1 MKKIS
6 LFTLIFILFSCEDNT
21 SNTDEV
27 KEENKPI
34 EFSNPRRATFDDVRY
49 DWSVDG
55 KSVRLIGDNIARDDS
70 LLVYREFNDYGFK
83 TLDVSY
89 NIGQVDSVVMIY
101 DGWKKLSE
109 IDYDIVSKND
119 GTLNVTTNRFGT
131 FSYIWD
137 GLKVKKYEVDNNNH
151 LVSESEY
158 DVTGRLIYEKIYL
171 RGAASSFYE
180 QNYEYDTNYRNR
192 LLKMTR
198 MKVGFIAPQIM
209 REALWEENTSRHLL
223 YAEGGDL
230 LSIADITVNEFDDW
244 LSLKW
249 TSTDGTLFQDVKITY
264 KTERFMPYYVPMTT
278 LSKN

>member
-192 LLKMTR
+192 LLKITR

-209 REALWEENTSRHLL
+209 QEVFWQENTARNLF

-230 LSIADITVNEFDDW
+230 LSLADITVNEFDDW

-249 TSTDGTLFQDVKITY
+249 TLNDGTLLQETKITY

>member
-21 SNTDEV
+21 SNADEA

-34 EFSNPRRATFDDVRY
+34 EFSNPKRATFDDVRY

-158 DVTGRLIYEKIYL
+158 DITGRLIYEKVYL

-192 LLKMTR
+192 LLKITR

-209 REALWEENTSRHLL
+209 QEVIWQENTARNLY

-230 LSIADITVNEFDDW
+230 LNLADITVNEFDDW
-244 LSLKW
+244 LSFKW
-249 TSTDGTLFQDVKITY
+249 TSTDGTLLQDAKITY

>member
-6 LFTLIFILFSCEDNT
+6 LFTLIFILFSCDDNT
-21 SNTDEV
+21 SNNDEV

-34 EFSNPRRATFDDVRY
+34 EFSNPKRATFDDVRY

-109 IDYDIVSKND
+109 IDYDIISNNVS
-119 GTLNVTTNRFGT
+119 TNKFGT
-131 FSYIWD
+131 FNYIWD
-137 GLKVKKYEVDNNNH
+137 GLKVKKYEVDNDNY

-158 DVTGRLIYEKIYL
+158 DISGRLIYEKVYL
-171 RGAASSFYE
+171 RGDAGSFYE
-180 QNYEYDTNYRNR
+180 QNHEYDTNYRYR
-192 LLKMTR
+192 LLKITR
-198 MKVGFIAPQIM
+198 LKAGFLAPQTMQEVIWQESTARYM
-209 REALWEENTSRHLL
+209 L
-223 YAEGGDL
+223 YAEGGDML
-230 LSIADITVNEFDDW
+230 GIADVTVNEFDDW
-244 LSLKW
+244 LSYKW
-249 TSTDGTLFQDVKITY
+249 TLNDGTLLQDIKITY
-264 KTERFMPYYVPMTT
+264 KTERFMPYYVPITT
-278 LSKN
+278 LSKK

>member
-21 SNTDEV
+21 SNNDEV
-27 KEENKPI
+27 KEENKLI
-34 EFSNPRRATFDDVRY
+34 EFSNPKRATFDDVRY

-109 IDYDIVSKND
+109 IDYDIISNNVS
-119 GTLNVTTNRFGT
+119 TNKFGT
-131 FSYIWD
+131 FNYIWD
-137 GLKVKKYEVDNNNH
+137 GLKVKKYEVDNDNY

-158 DVTGRLIYEKIYL
+158 DISGRLIYEKVYL
-171 RGAASSFYE
+171 RGDAGSFYE
-180 QNYEYDTNYRNR
+180 QNHEYDTNYRYR
-192 LLKMTR
+192 LLKITR
-198 MKVGFIAPQIM
+198 LKAGFLAPQTMQEVI
-209 REALWEENTSRHLL
+209 WQGNTARIL
-223 YAEGGDL
+223 YYSEGGVL
-230 LSIADITVNEFDDW
+230 QFQADITVNEFDDV
-244 LSLKW
+244 LTFIY
-249 TSTDGTLFQDVKITY
+249 TSSNGTLLQDVKITY

-278 LSKN
+278 LSKK

>member
-21 SNTDEV
+21 SNTDEA

-34 EFSNPRRATFDDVRY
+34 EFSNPKRATFDDVRY

-158 DVTGRLIYEKIYL
+158 DVTGRLIYEKVYL

-192 LLKMTR
+192 LLKITR
-198 MKVGFIAPQIM
+198 MKVGFIVPQIM
-209 REALWEENTSRHLL
+209 QEVIWQENTARNLY

-230 LSIADITVNEFDDW
+230 LNLADITVNEFDDW
-244 LSLKW
+244 LSFKW
-249 TSTDGTLFQDVKITY
+249 TSTDGTLLQDAKITY

>member
-21 SNTDEV
+21 SNNDEV
-27 KEENKPI
+27 KEENKLI
-34 EFSNPRRATFDDVRY
+34 EFSNSKRATFDDVRY

-109 IDYDIVSKND
+109 IDYDIISNNVS
-119 GTLNVTTNRFGT
+119 TNKFGT
-131 FSYIWD
+131 FNYIWD
-137 GLKVKKYEVDNNNH
+137 GLKVKKYEVDNDNY

-158 DVTGRLIYEKIYL
+158 DISGRLIYEKVYL
-171 RGAASSFYE
+171 RGDAGSFYE
-180 QNYEYDTNYRNR
+180 QNHEYDTNYRYR
-192 LLKMTR
+192 LLKITR
-198 MKVGFIAPQIM
+198 LKAGFLAPQTMQEVI
-209 REALWEENTSRHLL
+209 WQGNTARIL
-223 YAEGGDL
+223 YYSEGGVL
-230 LSIADITVNEFDDW
+230 QFQADITVNEFDDV
-244 LSLKW
+244 LTFIS
-249 TSTDGTLFQDVKITY
+249 TSSNGTLLQDVKITY

-278 LSKN
+278 LSKK

>member
-1 MKKIS
+1 LKKIS

-109 IDYDIVSKND
+109 IDYDIVTKND

-209 REALWEENTSRHLL
+209 REVFWEENASRHLL

>member
-1 MKKIS
+1 MKRIS

-209 REALWEENTSRHLL
+209 REVFWEENASRHLL

-230 LSIADITVNEFDDW
+230 LSFADITVNEFDDW

>member
-21 SNTDEV
+21 SNNDEV
-27 KEENKPI
+27 KEENKLI
-34 EFSNPRRATFDDVRY
+34 EFSNPKRATFDDVRY

-109 IDYDIVSKND
+109 IDYDIISNNVS
-119 GTLNVTTNRFGT
+119 TNKFGT
-131 FSYIWD
+131 FNYIWD
-137 GLKVKKYEVDNNNH
+137 GLKVKKYEVDNDNY

-158 DVTGRLIYEKIYL
+158 DISGRLIYEKVYL
-171 RGAASSFYE
+171 RGDAGSFYE
-180 QNYEYDTNYRNR
+180 QNHEYDTNYRYR
-192 LLKMTR
+192 LLKITR
-198 MKVGFIAPQIM
+198 LKAGFLVRQTMQEVIWQ
-209 REALWEENTSRHLL
+209 ENTAKYML
-223 YAEGGDL
+223 YAEGGDML
-230 LSIADITVNEFDDW
+230 GIADVTVNEFDDW
-244 LSLKW
+244 LSYKW
-249 TSTDGTLFQDVKITY
+249 TLNDGTLLQDIKITY
-264 KTERFMPYYVPMTT
+264 KTERFMPYYVPITT
-278 LSKN
+278 LSKK

>member
-21 SNTDEV
+21 SNNDEV

-34 EFSNPRRATFDDVRY
+34 EFSNPKRATFDDVRY

-109 IDYDIVSKND
+109 IDYDIISNNVS
-119 GTLNVTTNRFGT
+119 TNKFGT
-131 FSYIWD
+131 FNYIWD
-137 GLKVKKYEVDNNNH
+137 GLKVKKYEVDNDNY

-158 DVTGRLIYEKIYL
+158 DISGRLIYEKVYL
-171 RGAASSFYE
+171 RGDAGSFYE
-180 QNYEYDTNYRNR
+180 QNHEYDTNYRYR
-192 LLKMTR
+192 LLKITR
-198 MKVGFIAPQIM
+198 LKAGFLAPQTMQEVI
-209 REALWEENTSRHLL
+209 WQGNTARIL
-223 YAEGGDL
+223 YYSEGGVL
-230 LSIADITVNEFDDW
+230 QFQADITVNEFDDV
-244 LSLKW
+244 LTFIS
-249 TSTDGTLFQDVKITY
+249 TSSNGTLLQDVKITY
-264 KTERFMPYYVPMTT
+264 KTERFMPYYVPITT
-278 LSKN
+278 LSKK

>member
-27 KEENKPI
+27 KEENNPI

-70 LLVYREFNDYGFK
+70 LLDYREYNDYGFM
-83 TLDVSY
+83 TLNVSY

-101 DGWKKLSE
+101 EGWKKLSE
-109 IDYDIVSKND
+109 IDYDIISKND
-119 GTLNVTTNRFGT
+119 GTLNVTSNRFGT

-137 GLKVKKYEVDNNNH
+137 GLKVKKYEVDNNNY

-158 DVTGRLIYEKIYL
+158 DVTGRLIYEKVYL
-171 RGAASSFYE
+171 RGDAGSFYE

-192 LLKMTR
+192 LLKITR
-198 MKVGFIAPQIM
+198 SKVGFLVPQTMQELI
-209 REALWEENTSRHLL
+209 WQENTARILY
-223 YAEGGDL
+223 YAEGGNL
-230 LSIADITVNEFDDW
+230 LSKADITVNEFDDW
-244 LSLKW
+244 LSFKW
-249 TSTDGTLFQDVKITY
+249 TSTDGTLLQDV
-264 KTERFMPYYVPMTT
+264 
-278 LSKN
+278 

>member
-55 KSVRLIGDNIARDDS
+55 KSVRVIGDNIARDDS
-70 LLVYREFNDYGFK
+70 LLDYREYNNYGFM
-83 TLDVSY
+83 TLNVSY

-158 DVTGRLIYEKIYL
+158 DVTGRLIYEKVYL
-171 RGAASSFYE
+171 RGDAGSFYE

-209 REALWEENTSRHLL
+209 QEVFWQENTARNLF

-230 LSIADITVNEFDDW
+230 LSLADITVNEFDDW

>member
-21 SNTDEV
+21 SNNDEV

-49 DWSVDG
+49 DWSADG

-109 IDYDIVSKND
+109 IDYDIISN
-119 GTLNVTTNRFGT
+119 NVTTNKFGT

-137 GLKVKKYEVDNNNH
+137 GLKVKKYEVDNDNF

-158 DVTGRLIYEKIYL
+158 DISGRLIYEKVYL
-171 RGAASSFYE
+171 RGDAGSFYE
-180 QNYEYDTNYRNR
+180 QNHEYDTNYRYR
-192 LLKMTR
+192 LLKITR
-198 MKVGFIAPQIM
+198 LKEGFLVRQTMQEVIWQ
-209 REALWEENTSRHLL
+209 ENTAKYML
-223 YAEGGDL
+223 YAEGGDML
-230 LSIADITVNEFDDW
+230 GIADVTVNEFDDW
-244 LSLKW
+244 LSYKW
-249 TSTDGTLFQDVKITY
+249 TLNDGTLLQDIKITY

-278 LSKN
+278 LSKK

>member
-158 DVTGRLIYEKIYL
+158 DVNGRLIYEKIYL

-209 REALWEENTSRHLL
+209 REIFWEENASRHLL

>member
-27 KEENKPI
+27 KEENNPI

-192 LLKMTR
+192 LLKITR

-209 REALWEENTSRHLL
+209 QEVFWQENTARNLF

-230 LSIADITVNEFDDW
+230 LSLADITVNEFDDW

-249 TSTDGTLFQDVKITY
+249 TSADGTLFQDVKITY
-264 KTERFMPYYVPMTT
+264 KTERFMPYYVQMTT

>member
-21 SNTDEV
+21 SNTDEA

-158 DVTGRLIYEKIYL
+158 DVSGRLIYEKIYL

-209 REALWEENTSRHLL
+209 REIFWEENASRHLL

>member
-21 SNTDEV
+21 SNTDEA

-34 EFSNPRRATFDDVRY
+34 EFSNPKRATFDDVRY

-158 DVTGRLIYEKIYL
+158 DVTGRLIYEKVYL

-192 LLKMTR
+192 LLKITR
-198 MKVGFIAPQIM
+198 LKVGFIAPQIM
-209 REALWEENTSRHLL
+209 QEVIWQENTARNLY

-230 LSIADITVNEFDDW
+230 LDLADITVNEFDDW
-244 LSLKW
+244 LSFKW
-249 TSTDGTLFQDVKITY
+249 TSTDGTLLQDIKITY

>member
-27 KEENKPI
+27 KEENNPI

-49 DWSVDG
+49 DWSADG

-119 GTLNVTTNRFGT
+119 GTLNVTSNRFGT

-137 GLKVKKYEVDNNNH
+137 GLKVKKYEVDNNNY

-209 REALWEENTSRHLL
+209 REIFWEENASRHLL

-244 LSLKW
+244 LSFIW
-249 TSTDGTLFQDVKITY
+249 TSTDGTLLQDVKITY

-278 LSKN
+278 LSKK

>member
-192 LLKMTR
+192 LLKITR

-209 REALWEENTSRHLL
+209 QEVFWQENTARNLF

-230 LSIADITVNEFDDW
+230 LSLADITINEFDDW

>member
-109 IDYDIVSKND
+109 IDYDIVTKND

-192 LLKMTR
+192 LLKITR

-209 REALWEENTSRHLL
+209 QEVLWQENTARNLF

-230 LSIADITVNEFDDW
+230 LSLADITVNEFDDW

>member
-209 REALWEENTSRHLL
+209 REAFWEENASRHLL

-249 TSTDGTLFQDVKITY
+249 TSTDGTLFQDAKITY

>member
-209 REALWEENTSRHLL
+209 REIFWEENASRHLL

>member
-1 MKKIS
+1 LKKIS

-27 KEENKPI
+27 KEENNPI

-55 KSVRLIGDNIARDDS
+55 KSVRVIGDNIARDDS
-70 LLVYREFNDYGFK
+70 LLDYREYNDYGFM
-83 TLDVSY
+83 TLNVSY

-101 DGWKKLSE
+101 EGWKKLSE
-109 IDYDIVSKND
+109 IDYDIISKND
-119 GTLNVTTNRFGT
+119 GTLNVTSNRFGT

-137 GLKVKKYEVDNNNH
+137 GLKVKKYEVDNNNY

-158 DVTGRLIYEKIYL
+158 DVTGRLIYEKVYL
-171 RGAASSFYE
+171 RGDAGSFYE

-192 LLKMTR
+192 LLKITR
-198 MKVGFIAPQIM
+198 SKVGFLVPQTMQELI
-209 REALWEENTSRHLL
+209 WQENTARILY
-223 YAEGGDL
+223 YAEGGNL
-230 LSIADITVNEFDDW
+230 LSKADITVNEFDDW
-244 LSLKW
+244 LSFKW
-249 TSTDGTLFQDVKITY
+249 TSTDGTLLQDVKITY

>member
-1 MKKIS
+1 LKKIS

-209 REALWEENTSRHLL
+209 REIFWEENASRHLL

-249 TSTDGTLFQDVKITY
+249 TSTDGTLFQDAKITY

>member
-192 LLKMTR
+192 LLKITR

-209 REALWEENTSRHLL
+209 REIFWEENASRHLL

>member
-192 LLKMTR
+192 LLKITR

-209 REALWEENTSRHLL
+209 QEVFWQENTARNLF

>member
-55 KSVRLIGDNIARDDS
+55 KSVKLIGDNIARDDS
-70 LLVYREFNDYGFK
+70 LLVYREYNDYGFK

-192 LLKMTR
+192 LLKITR

-209 REALWEENTSRHLL
+209 QEVFWQENTARNLF

-230 LSIADITVNEFDDW
+230 LSLADITVNEFDDW

-249 TSTDGTLFQDVKITY
+249 TSADGTLFQDVKITY

>member
-158 DVTGRLIYEKIYL
+158 DVSGRLIYEKIYL

-209 REALWEENTSRHLL
+209 REVFWEENASRHLL
-223 YAEGGDL
+223 YAEGGEL
-230 LSIADITVNEFDDW
+230 LSFADITVNEFDDW

>member
-21 SNTDEV
+21 SNNDEV

-49 DWSVDG
+49 DWSADG

-109 IDYDIVSKND
+109 IDYDIISNNVS
-119 GTLNVTTNRFGT
+119 TNKFGT
-131 FSYIWD
+131 FNYIWD
-137 GLKVKKYEVDNNNH
+137 GLKVKKYEVDNDNY

-158 DVTGRLIYEKIYL
+158 DISGRLIYEKVYL
-171 RGAASSFYE
+171 RGDAGSFYE
-180 QNYEYDTNYRNR
+180 QNHEYDTNYRYR
-192 LLKMTR
+192 LLKITR
-198 MKVGFIAPQIM
+198 LKAGFLAPQTMQEVI
-209 REALWEENTSRHLL
+209 WQGNTARIL
-223 YAEGGDL
+223 YYSEGGVL
-230 LSIADITVNEFDDW
+230 QFQADITVNEFDDV
-244 LSLKW
+244 LTFIS
-249 TSTDGTLFQDVKITY
+249 TSSNGTLLQDVKITY

-278 LSKN
+278 LSKK

>member
-21 SNTDEV
+21 SNNDEV

-49 DWSVDG
+49 DWSADG

-109 IDYDIVSKND
+109 IDYDIISN
-119 GTLNVTTNRFGT
+119 NVTTNKFGT
-131 FSYIWD
+131 FSYTWD
-137 GLKVKKYEVDNNNH
+137 GLKVKKYEVDNNNY

-158 DVTGRLIYEKIYL
+158 DVTGRLIYEKVYL
-171 RGAASSFYE
+171 RGDAGSFYE
-180 QNYEYDTNYRNR
+180 ENREYDTNYRNR
-192 LLKMTR
+192 LLKITR
-198 MKVGFIAPQIM
+198 SKVGFLVPQTMQDVTWQGNNARI
-209 REALWEENTSRHLL
+209 L
-223 YAEGGDL
+223 YYSEGGVL
-230 LSIADITVNEFDDW
+230 QGQADITVNEFDDV
-244 LSLKW
+244 LTFIS
-249 TSTDGTLFQDVKITY
+249 TSSNGTLLQDVKITY
-264 KTERFMPYYVPMTT
+264 KTERFIPYYVPMTT

>member
-1 MKKIS
+1 MKRIS

-109 IDYDIVSKND
+109 IDYDIVTKND

-209 REALWEENTSRHLL
+209 QEVFWQENTARNLF

-230 LSIADITVNEFDDW
+230 LSLADITVNEFDDW

-249 TSTDGTLFQDVKITY
+249 TSTDGTLFQDAKITY

>member
-21 SNTDEV
+21 SNNDGV

-34 EFSNPRRATFDDVRY
+34 EFSNPKRATFDDVRY
-49 DWSVDG
+49 DWSLDG

-101 DGWKKLSE
+101 NGWKKLSE
-109 IDYDIVSKND
+109 IDYDIISN
-119 GTLNVTTNRFGT
+119 NITTNKFGT

-137 GLKVKKYEVDNNNH
+137 GLKVKKYEVDNDNY

-158 DVTGRLIYEKIYL
+158 DISGLLIYEKVYL
-171 RGAASSFYE
+171 RGDAGSFYE

-192 LLKMTR
+192 LLKITR
-198 MKVGFIAPQIM
+198 LKAGFLAPQTMQEVI
-209 REALWEENTSRHLL
+209 WQENTARYML
-223 YAEGGDL
+223 YAEGGDML
-230 LSIADITVNEFDDW
+230 GIADVTVNEFDDW
-244 LSLKW
+244 LSYKW
-249 TSTDGTLFQDVKITY
+249 TLNDGTLLQDIKITY

-278 LSKN
+278 LSKK

>member
-21 SNTDEV
+21 SNNDEV
-27 KEENKPI
+27 KEENKLI
-34 EFSNPRRATFDDVRY
+34 EFSNPKRATFDDVRY

-109 IDYDIVSKND
+109 IDYDIISNNVS
-119 GTLNVTTNRFGT
+119 TNKFGT
-131 FSYIWD
+131 FNYIWD
-137 GLKVKKYEVDNNNH
+137 GLKVKKYEVDNDNY

-158 DVTGRLIYEKIYL
+158 DISGRLIYEKVYL
-171 RGAASSFYE
+171 RGDAGSFYE
-180 QNYEYDTNYRNR
+180 QNHEYDTNYRYR
-192 LLKMTR
+192 LLKITR
-198 MKVGFIAPQIM
+198 LKAGFLAPQTMQEVI
-209 REALWEENTSRHLL
+209 WQENTAKYML
-223 YAEGGDL
+223 YAEGGDML
-230 LSIADITVNEFDDW
+230 GIADVTVNEFDDW
-244 LSLKW
+244 LSYKW
-249 TSTDGTLFQDVKITY
+249 TLNDGTLLQDIKITY
-264 KTERFMPYYVPMTT
+264 KTERFMPYYVPITT
-278 LSKN
+278 LSKK

>member
-151 LVSESEY
+151 LVSEREY

-209 REALWEENTSRHLL
+209 REAFWEENASRHLL
-223 YAEGGDL
+223 YAEGGEL
-230 LSIADITVNEFDDW
+230 LSFADITVNEFDDW